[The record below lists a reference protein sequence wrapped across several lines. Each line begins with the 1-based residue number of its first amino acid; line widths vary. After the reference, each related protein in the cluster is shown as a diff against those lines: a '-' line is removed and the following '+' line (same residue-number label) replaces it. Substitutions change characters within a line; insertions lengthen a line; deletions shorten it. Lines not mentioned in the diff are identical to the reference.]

1 MSLGPI
7 LIFDKSTLQ
16 SLNVDEACWL
26 DNFYRAN
33 ITPLFFVET
42 LADLEKEVAR
52 GRTPEEVVGN
62 LAYKT
67 PICGAL
73 PNVHHASI
81 GVADLLGQRVE
92 IRGVPIIA
100 GGIPLTTGDRRGVL
114 YKQPPEM
121 EALNRWQK
129 GEFLYIER
137 LFAKLWRRALTGL
150 DLETSYYHFG
160 RFFTGVGKPRQ
171 FPDVKALVDQLL
183 RQDGRRYEMLRLACN
198 LLGVSDGVGRRII
211 ARWKAQGGPYIPDFA
226 PYAAYVLSVDLF
238 FFLSLAADLIS
249 RKRPSNKIDLAYL
262 YYLPFCMVFAS
273 NDKLHENTVPFF
285 LRKDQTF
292 VKGIELKADLKNLD
306 EYYSA
311 LPEEIRAQ
319 GIMRFATYPPLE
331 GDYLVSQ
338 LWDRFLPKWRAH
350 TTQRIDM
357 SKVKENEIIERLR
370 HFKEDM
376 KEDEAETPFNMGD
389 ADQVILERHVPVR
402 RGKWRLLPPEVENKG
417 DLVN

>member
-1 MSLGPI
+1 
-7 LIFDKSTLQ
+7 
-16 SLNVDEACWL
+16 
-26 DNFYRAN
+26 
-33 ITPLFFVET
+33 
-42 LADLEKEVAR
+42 
-52 GRTPEEVVGN
+52 
-62 LAYKT
+62 
-67 PICGAL
+67 
-73 PNVHHASI
+73 
-81 GVADLLGQRVE
+81 
-92 IRGVPIIA
+92 
-100 GGIPLTTGDRRGVL
+100 
-114 YKQPPEM
+114 
-121 EALNRWQK
+121 
-129 GEFLYIER
+129 
-137 LFAKLWRRALTGL
+137 
-150 DLETSYYHFG
+150 
-160 RFFTGVGKPRQ
+160 
-171 FPDVKALVDQLL
+171 
-183 RQDGRRYEMLRLACN
+183 
-198 LLGVSDGVGRRII
+198 
-211 ARWKAQGGPYIPDFA
+211 
-226 PYAAYVLSVDLF
+226 
-238 FFLSLAADLIS
+238 
-249 RKRPSNKIDLAYL
+249 
-262 YYLPFCMVFAS
+262 MVFAS

-350 TTQRIDM
+350 TTQRTDM